1 MNLFQEYFS
10 DYVEPFQCSS
20 LGNGRIER
28 FVIKR
33 DARELVMCLS
43 LDELVDY
50 SVFKS
55 AEESIKSKMGLN
67 KVTIKPRYLSDLF
80 EPAYFQS
87 IIGFVKKNNPAA
99 NGFFEGSEVSF
110 AGDKLSVSLKKGGAE
125 ILLAQK
131 VNADIENVISE
142 LFGISA
148 KVEFAETENYDI
160 EKEVKKA
167 YAESNA
173 KRAEQKAEQQK
184 NVEHTLLDGFPIY
197 IDTKKVI
204 YGKNIK
210 ETPKNIADVKTDDG
224 IITVWGDVLKHE
236 ERETKRGGNKIF
248 SFDITDY
255 TSSVTV
261 KMFDANDVIDPIV
274 AKISS
279 GGTVIINGAYQ
290 FDQYSNGYVLR
301 PHSIATVLK
310 QEKEDNEPEKRIE
323 LHMHTALSEMDAIS
337 TPKSLVK
344 QAIKWGHSA
353 VAITDHG
360 VVQALPEAF
369 NTAYDKKYCEDGNFK
384 DQNGTFKYVPKI
396 KLILGMEGYLVDDEK
411 YPDFMNMKLSQF
423 PRYHIILLVKEDTSM
438 DESIPKEQR
447 KYGRKNLYEL
457 ISASNVKYFKSRPLI
472 PKSLLAKKRE
482 GIIIGSA
489 CERGELYQSILEGI
503 EGEELEKI
511 ASFYDYLEIQPN
523 GNNAFM
529 LRTSDKEYV
538 VNKRGEEK
546 KNVYWRVNS
555 EEDLININKK
565 IIALADKLGK
575 LTVAT
580 GDVHFLSEHDAKFRA
595 VIMASKGFDD
605 ADLQPPL
612 YFKTTREMLD
622 DFAWAGDRAKEFV
635 IYNPKKIADS
645 IMDVIPPIPPG
656 TFQPHI
662 DGANEELTE
671 KCWSR
676 AKELYGDPVP
686 EYVAS
691 RLQRELDSIIGHGFG
706 VLYVIAKRL
715 VEESE
720 RNGYLVGSRGSVGS
734 SFAAHMGGIS
744 EVNPLA
750 PHYYCTKCKHSEF
763 ILDGSVGSGFD
774 LPAKDCP
781 NCHIPMKRDG
791 HEIPFETFLGFDGD
805 KEPDIDLNFSG
816 EYQSRSHR
824 YTEELFGKEYVFK
837 AGTMATVADKTAYG
851 YVMKYLDERGLQN
864 STPRAEI
871 DRLTVGC
878 TGIKRTTGQH
888 PGGMVVVPDKYTV
901 EDFTPIQYPS
911 NDEKKGTYTTH
922 FDFKNSLHD
931 TLLKLDELGHDNP
944 TLYKYLEDSTGIPV
958 MNVDLSDPLLYQLI
972 TSTEPIGVSPDDIDC
987 PTGTLAIPEM
997 GTPFVIGMLTEA
1009 KPKTFAD
1016 LLQISGLSHGTDV
1029 WLGNAQELIQNG
1041 TCTISQVIGC
1051 RDDIMTYLLHKA
1063 ESYEKRTGN
1072 ESPLKK
1078 KDCFKIMEYT
1088 RKGKAP
1094 KELPPYEEAMKT
1106 VGVEQWYIDSCY
1118 KIKYMFPKAHAAAY
1132 VIAALRLAWYKIH
1145 KPIHF
1150 YSAYFTVRGG
1160 AIDAVA
1166 AVAGKNAVKARMK
1179 EIQSHKEQGTIT
1191 AKEGETYIV
1200 LQIVIEML
1208 CRGIEFLPV
1217 DLYKSDWRI
1226 YKIEDGKIRLP
1237 FSAVDGIGENAAK
1250 QIAAAV
1256 NDGNGDFI
1264 SCDDLMARA
1273 HIGQSI
1279 VDLLRECGAL
1289 GDLPASNQISLFGF

>member
-1 MNLFQEYFS
+1 
-10 DYVEPFQCSS
+10 
-20 LGNGRIER
+20 
-28 FVIKR
+28 
-33 DARELVMCLS
+33 
-43 LDELVDY
+43 
-50 SVFKS
+50 
-55 AEESIKSKMGLN
+55 
-67 KVTIKPRYLSDLF
+67 
-80 EPAYFQS
+80 
-87 IIGFVKKNNPAA
+87 
-99 NGFFEGSEVSF
+99 
-110 AGDKLSVSLKKGGAE
+110 
-125 ILLAQK
+125 
-131 VNADIENVISE
+131 
-142 LFGISA
+142 
-148 KVEFAETENYDI
+148 
-160 EKEVKKA
+160 
-167 YAESNA
+167 
-173 KRAEQKAEQQK
+173 
-184 NVEHTLLDGFPIY
+184 
-197 IDTKKVI
+197 
-204 YGKNIK
+204 
-210 ETPKNIADVKTDDG
+210 
-224 IITVWGDVLKHE
+224 
-236 ERETKRGGNKIF
+236 
-248 SFDITDY
+248 
-255 TSSVTV
+255 
-261 KMFDANDVIDPIV
+261 
-274 AKISS
+274 
-279 GGTVIINGAYQ
+279 
-290 FDQYSNGYVLR
+290 
-301 PHSIATVLK
+301 
-310 QEKEDNEPEKRIE
+310 
-323 LHMHTALSEMDAIS
+323 MHTSLSEMDAIS
-337 TPKSLVK
+337 SPTALVK
-344 QAIKWGHSA
+344 QAIKWGHEA

-360 VVQALPEAF
+360 VVQALPEAY
-369 NTAYDKKYCEDGNFK
+369 AASGKGS
-384 DQNGTFKYVPKI
+384 KI

-411 YPDFMNMKLSQF
+411 YPDFLNMKTNQYE
-423 PRYHIILLVKEDTSM
+423 RYHIIFLVKEDTSM
-438 DESIPKEQR
+438 DESIPKEER
-447 KYGRKNLYEL
+447 KYGRKNLYEM
-457 ISASNVKYFKSRPLI
+457 ISASNVKYFKKRPLI
-472 PKSLLAKKRE
+472 PKSLLRKKRDC
-482 GIIIGSA
+482 IIVGSA
-489 CERGELYQSILEGI
+489 CEQGEVYQAILDDVDEDKL
-503 EGEELEKI
+503 EEI

-529 LRTSDKEYV
+529 LRTSDQEYV
-538 VNKRGEEK
+538 TNKRGEEK
-546 KNVYWRVNS
+546 KNRYWKVNS

-565 IIALADKLGK
+565 IIALGDKLGK
-575 LTVAT
+575 LVVAT

-595 VIMASKGFDD
+595 IIMASKGFDD
-605 ADLQPPL
+605 ADNQPPL

-622 DFAWAGDRAKEFV
+622 DFAWAGDRAREFV
-635 IYNPKKIADS
+635 IDNPKKIADS
-645 IMDVIPPIPPG
+645 IMDNIPPIPPG

-671 KCWSR
+671 KCWNM
-676 AKELYGDPVP
+676 AKDLYGDPVP
-686 EYVAS
+686 EYVAN

-734 SFAAHMGGIS
+734 SLAAHFGGIS

-750 PHYYCTKCKHSEF
+750 PHYYCKKCKHSEF
-763 ILDGSVGSGFD
+763 FLNGEYGSGFD
-774 LPAKDCP
+774 LPSKNCP
-781 NCHIPMKRDG
+781 NCGTPMKRDG

-824 YTEELFGKEYVFK
+824 FTEELFGKEYVFK

-851 YVMKYLDERGLQN
+851 YVMKYLDERGIQN
-864 STPRAEI
+864 VTPRAEI

-911 NDEKKGTYTTH
+911 NDESKGTYTTH

-958 MNVDLSDPLLYQLI
+958 MDVDLSDPLLYQLI
-972 TSTEPIGVSPDDIDC
+972 TSTEPIGVSPEDIDC
-987 PTGTLAIPEM
+987 QTGTLAIPEM
-997 GTPFVIGMLTEA
+997 GTPFVIGMLLEA
-1009 KPKTFAD
+1009 QPKTFAD

-1041 TCTISQVIGC
+1041 TCTISEVIGC

-1063 ESYEKRTGN
+1063 EKYERETGK

-1094 KELPPYEEAMKT
+1094 KELPPYEEAMKA

-1166 AVAGKNAVKARMK
+1166 AVQGKAAVKKKME
-1179 EIQSHKEQGTIT
+1179 EIKLKGNDKT
-1191 AKEGETYIV
+1191 AKDESTYIV

-1208 CRGIEFLPV
+1208 ARGIEFLPV
-1217 DLYKSDWRI
+1217 DIYKSDARI

-1237 FSAVDGIGENAAK
+1237 FGAVDGIGENAAISLAK
-1250 QIAAAV
+1250 ARE
-1256 NDGNGDFI
+1256 DGGGDFL
-1264 SCDDLMARA
+1264 SYDDLMARA
-1273 HIGQSI
+1273 GVGKS
-1279 VDLLRECGAL
+1279 VCEALKNAGAL
-1289 GDLPASNQISLFGF
+1289 GDMPESNQISLF

>member
-1 MNLFQEYFS
+1 MNRFADYFS
-10 DYVEPFQCSS
+10 NYVNDDTITYI
-20 LGNGRIER
+20 GNGDITSFTVSRQDRELAVGLNLESFIDYGIIENSQKQIARAMELKKVHINPRFPKSEFSLDNIER
-28 FVIKR
+28 ILEYVR
-33 DARELVMCLS
+33 H
-43 LDELVDY
+43 
-50 SVFKS
+50 
-55 AEESIKSKMGLN
+55 ES
-67 KVTIKPRYLSDLF
+67 
-80 EPAYFQS
+80 
-87 IIGFVKKNNPAA
+87 PAA
-99 NGFFEGSEVSF
+99 NGFFDGCEAELE
-110 AGDKLSVSLKKGGAE
+110 DRTLTLCLKKGGKDVLE
-125 ILLAQK
+125 SQK
-131 VNADIENVISE
+131 VDRAIANKIYE
-142 LFGISA
+142 LFDLDFVVIFLEVQA
-148 KVEFAETENYDI
+148 FDI
-160 EKEVKKA
+160 EKAVQKA
-167 YAESNA
+167 VEER
-173 KRAEQKAEQQK
+173 RAEEQHKKEEEEK
-184 NVEHTLLDGFPIY
+184 NVNHELWDELPVFKDTL
-197 IDTKKVI
+197 KKI
-204 YGKNIK
+204 YGKAIHEK
-210 ETPKNIADVKTDDG
+210 PKNIADVSTEDG
-224 IITVWGDVLKHE
+224 YITVWGDVLKTE
-236 ERETKRGGNKIF
+236 VRETKRGTSKIF
-248 SFDITDY
+248 DFDISDY
-255 TSSVTV
+255 TASITV
-261 KMFDANDVIDPIV
+261 KMFDDKRVIDPLV
-274 AKISS
+274 EKINEAGTLVIS
-279 GGTVIINGAYQ
+279 GGYQ
-290 FDQYSNGYVLR
+290 FDTFSNQYVLR
-301 PHSIATVLK
+301 PYAIASIKKA
-310 QEKEDNEPEKRIE
+310 EKTDDEPEKRIE
-323 LHMHTALSEMDAIS
+323 LHMHTSLSEMDAIS
-337 TPKSLVK
+337 SPTALVK
-344 QAIKWGHSA
+344 QAIKWGHEA

-360 VVQALPEAF
+360 VVQALPEAY
-369 NTAYDKKYCEDGNFK
+369 AASGKGS
-384 DQNGTFKYVPKI
+384 KI

-411 YPDFMNMKLSQF
+411 YPDFLNMKTNQYE
-423 PRYHIILLVKEDTSM
+423 RYHIIFLVKEDTSM
-438 DESIPKEQR
+438 DESIPKEER
-447 KYGRKNLYEL
+447 KYGRKNLYEM
-457 ISASNVKYFKSRPLI
+457 ISASNVKYFKKRPLI
-472 PKSLLAKKRE
+472 PKSLLRKKRDC
-482 GIIIGSA
+482 IIVGSA
-489 CERGELYQSILEGI
+489 CEQGEVYQAILDDVDEDKL
-503 EGEELEKI
+503 EEI

-529 LRTSDKEYV
+529 LRTSDQEYV
-538 VNKRGEEK
+538 TNKRGEEK
-546 KNVYWRVNS
+546 KNRYWKVNS

-565 IIALADKLGK
+565 IIALGDKLGK
-575 LTVAT
+575 LVVAT

-595 VIMASKGFDD
+595 IIMASKGFDD
-605 ADLQPPL
+605 ADNQPPL

-622 DFAWAGDRAKEFV
+622 DFAWAGDRAREFV
-635 IYNPKKIADS
+635 IDNPKKIADS
-645 IMDVIPPIPPG
+645 IMDNIPPIPPG

-671 KCWSR
+671 KCWNM
-676 AKELYGDPVP
+676 AKDLYGDPVP
-686 EYVAS
+686 EYVAN

-734 SFAAHMGGIS
+734 SLAAHFGGIS

-750 PHYYCTKCKHSEF
+750 PHYYCKKCKHSEF
-763 ILDGSVGSGFD
+763 FLNGEYGSGFD
-774 LPAKDCP
+774 LPVKNCP
-781 NCHIPMKRDG
+781 NCGTPMKRDG

-824 YTEELFGKEYVFK
+824 FTEELFGKEYVFK

-851 YVMKYLDERGLQN
+851 YVMKYLDERGIQN
-864 STPRAEI
+864 VTPRAEI

-911 NDEKKGTYTTH
+911 NDESKGTYTTH

-958 MNVDLSDPLLYQLI
+958 MDVDLSDPLLYQLI
-972 TSTEPIGVSPDDIDC
+972 TSTEPIGVSPEDIDC
-987 PTGTLAIPEM
+987 QTGTLAIPEM
-997 GTPFVIGMLTEA
+997 GTPFVIGMLLEA
-1009 KPKTFAD
+1009 QPKTFAD

-1041 TCTISQVIGC
+1041 TCTISEVIGC

-1063 ESYEKRTGN
+1063 EKYERETGK

-1166 AVAGKNAVKARMK
+1166 AVQGKAAVKKKME
-1179 EIQSHKEQGTIT
+1179 EIKLKGNDKT
-1191 AKEGETYIV
+1191 AKDESTYIV

-1208 CRGIEFLPV
+1208 ARGIEFLPV
-1217 DLYKSDWRI
+1217 DIYKSDARI

-1237 FSAVDGIGENAAK
+1237 FGAVDGIGENAAVSLAK
-1250 QIAAAV
+1250 ARE
-1256 NDGNGDFI
+1256 DGGGDFL
-1264 SCDDLMARA
+1264 SYDDLMARA
-1273 HIGQSI
+1273 GVGKS
-1279 VDLLRECGAL
+1279 VCEALKNAGAL
-1289 GDLPASNQISLFGF
+1289 GDMPESNQISLF

>member
-1 MNLFQEYFS
+1 MNRFADYFS
-10 DYVEPFQCSS
+10 NYVNDDTITYI
-20 LGNGRIER
+20 GNGDITSFTVSRQERELAVGLNLESFIDYSIIENSQNQIARAMELKKVHINPRFPKSEFSLDNIER
-28 FVIKR
+28 ILEYVR
-33 DARELVMCLS
+33 H
-43 LDELVDY
+43 
-50 SVFKS
+50 
-55 AEESIKSKMGLN
+55 ES
-67 KVTIKPRYLSDLF
+67 
-80 EPAYFQS
+80 
-87 IIGFVKKNNPAA
+87 PAA
-99 NGFFEGSEVSF
+99 NGFFDGCEAELE
-110 AGDKLSVSLKKGGAE
+110 DRTLTLCLKKGGKDVLE
-125 ILLAQK
+125 SQK
-131 VNADIENVISE
+131 VDRAIANKIYE
-142 LFGISA
+142 LFDLDFVVIFLEVQA
-148 KVEFAETENYDI
+148 FDI
-160 EKEVKKA
+160 EKAVQKA
-167 YAESNA
+167 VEER
-173 KRAEQKAEQQK
+173 RAEEQHKKEEEEK
-184 NVEHTLLDGFPIY
+184 NVNHELWDELPVFKDTL
-197 IDTKKVI
+197 KKI
-204 YGKNIK
+204 YGKAIHEK
-210 ETPKNIADVKTDDG
+210 PKNIADVSTEDG
-224 IITVWGDVLKHE
+224 YITVWGDVLKTE
-236 ERETKRGGNKIF
+236 VRETKRGTSKIF
-248 SFDITDY
+248 DFDISDY
-255 TSSVTV
+255 TSSITV
-261 KMFDANDVIDPIV
+261 KMFDDKRVIDPLV
-274 AKISS
+274 EKINEAGTLVIS
-279 GGTVIINGAYQ
+279 GGYQ
-290 FDQYSNGYVLR
+290 FDTFSNQYVLR
-301 PHSIATVLK
+301 PYAIASIKKA
-310 QEKEDNEPEKRIE
+310 EKTDDEPEKRIE
-323 LHMHTALSEMDAIS
+323 LHMHTSLSEMDAIS
-337 TPKSLVK
+337 SPTALVK
-344 QAIKWGHSA
+344 QAIKWGHEA

-360 VVQALPEAF
+360 VVQALPEAY
-369 NTAYDKKYCEDGNFK
+369 AASGKGS
-384 DQNGTFKYVPKI
+384 KI

-411 YPDFMNMKLSQF
+411 YPDFLNMKTNQYE
-423 PRYHIILLVKEDTSM
+423 RYHIIFLVKEDTSM
-438 DESIPKEQR
+438 DESIPKEER
-447 KYGRKNLYEL
+447 KYGRKNLYEM
-457 ISASNVKYFKSRPLI
+457 ISASNVKYFKKRPLI
-472 PKSLLAKKRE
+472 PKSLLRKKRDC
-482 GIIIGSA
+482 IIVGSA
-489 CERGELYQSILEGI
+489 CEQGEVYQAILDDVDEDKL
-503 EGEELEKI
+503 EEI

-529 LRTSDKEYV
+529 LRTSDQEYV
-538 VNKRGEEK
+538 TNKRGEEK
-546 KNVYWRVNS
+546 KNRYWKVNS

-565 IIALADKLGK
+565 IIALGDKLGK
-575 LTVAT
+575 LVVAT

-595 VIMASKGFDD
+595 IIMASKGFDD
-605 ADLQPPL
+605 ADNQPPL

-622 DFAWAGDRAKEFV
+622 DFAWAGDRAREFV
-635 IYNPKKIADS
+635 IDNPKKIADS
-645 IMDVIPPIPPG
+645 IMDNIPPIPPG

-671 KCWSR
+671 KCWNM
-676 AKELYGDPVP
+676 AKDLYGDPVP
-686 EYVAS
+686 EYVAN

-734 SFAAHMGGIS
+734 SLAAHFGGIS

-750 PHYYCTKCKHSEF
+750 PHYYCKKCKHSEF
-763 ILDGSVGSGFD
+763 FLNGEYGSGFD
-774 LPAKDCP
+774 LPVKNCP
-781 NCHIPMKRDG
+781 NCGTPMKRDG

-824 YTEELFGKEYVFK
+824 FTEELFGKEYVFK

-851 YVMKYLDERGLQN
+851 YVMKYLDERGIQN
-864 STPRAEI
+864 VTPRAEI

-911 NDEKKGTYTTH
+911 NDESKGTYTTH

-958 MNVDLSDPLLYQLI
+958 MDVDLSDPLLYQLI
-972 TSTEPIGVSPDDIDC
+972 TSTEPIGVSPEDIDC
-987 PTGTLAIPEM
+987 QTGTLAIPEM
-997 GTPFVIGMLTEA
+997 GTPFVIGMLLEA
-1009 KPKTFAD
+1009 QPKTFAD

-1041 TCTISQVIGC
+1041 TCTISEVIGC

-1063 ESYEKRTGN
+1063 EKYERETGK

-1094 KELPPYEEAMKT
+1094 KELPPYEEAMKA

-1166 AVAGKNAVKARMK
+1166 AVQGKAAVKKKME
-1179 EIQSHKEQGTIT
+1179 EIKLKGNDKT
-1191 AKEGETYIV
+1191 AKDESTYIV

-1208 CRGIEFLPV
+1208 ARGIEFLPV
-1217 DLYKSDWRI
+1217 DIYKSDARI

-1237 FSAVDGIGENAAK
+1237 FGAVDGIGENAAVALAK
-1250 QIAAAV
+1250 ARE
-1256 NDGNGDFI
+1256 DGGGDFL
-1264 SCDDLMARA
+1264 SYDDLMARA
-1273 HIGQSI
+1273 GVGKS
-1279 VDLLRECGAL
+1279 VCEALKNAGAL
-1289 GDLPASNQISLFGF
+1289 GDMPESNQISLF

>member
-1 MNLFQEYFS
+1 
-10 DYVEPFQCSS
+10 
-20 LGNGRIER
+20 
-28 FVIKR
+28 
-33 DARELVMCLS
+33 
-43 LDELVDY
+43 
-50 SVFKS
+50 
-55 AEESIKSKMGLN
+55 
-67 KVTIKPRYLSDLF
+67 
-80 EPAYFQS
+80 
-87 IIGFVKKNNPAA
+87 
-99 NGFFEGSEVSF
+99 
-110 AGDKLSVSLKKGGAE
+110 
-125 ILLAQK
+125 
-131 VNADIENVISE
+131 
-142 LFGISA
+142 
-148 KVEFAETENYDI
+148 
-160 EKEVKKA
+160 
-167 YAESNA
+167 
-173 KRAEQKAEQQK
+173 
-184 NVEHTLLDGFPIY
+184 
-197 IDTKKVI
+197 
-204 YGKNIK
+204 
-210 ETPKNIADVKTDDG
+210 
-224 IITVWGDVLKHE
+224 
-236 ERETKRGGNKIF
+236 
-248 SFDITDY
+248 
-255 TSSVTV
+255 
-261 KMFDANDVIDPIV
+261 
-274 AKISS
+274 
-279 GGTVIINGAYQ
+279 
-290 FDQYSNGYVLR
+290 
-301 PHSIATVLK
+301 
-310 QEKEDNEPEKRIE
+310 
-323 LHMHTALSEMDAIS
+323 MDAIS
-337 TPKSLVK
+337 SPTALVK
-344 QAIKWGHSA
+344 QAIKWGHEA

-360 VVQALPEAF
+360 VVQALPEAY
-369 NTAYDKKYCEDGNFK
+369 AASGKGS
-384 DQNGTFKYVPKI
+384 KI

-411 YPDFMNMKLSQF
+411 YPDFLNMKTNQYE
-423 PRYHIILLVKEDTSM
+423 RYHIIFLVKEDTSM
-438 DESIPKEQR
+438 DESIPKEER
-447 KYGRKNLYEL
+447 KYGRKNLYEM
-457 ISASNVKYFKSRPLI
+457 ISASNVKYFKKRPLI
-472 PKSLLAKKRE
+472 PKSLLRKKRDC
-482 GIIIGSA
+482 IIVGSA
-489 CERGELYQSILEGI
+489 CEQGEVYQAILDDVDEDKL
-503 EGEELEKI
+503 EEI

-529 LRTSDKEYV
+529 LRTSDQEYV
-538 VNKRGEEK
+538 TNKRGEEK
-546 KNVYWRVNS
+546 KNRYWKVNS

-565 IIALADKLGK
+565 IIALGDKLGK
-575 LTVAT
+575 LVVAT

-595 VIMASKGFDD
+595 IIMASKGFDD
-605 ADLQPPL
+605 ADNQPPL

-622 DFAWAGDRAKEFV
+622 DFAWAGDRAREFV
-635 IYNPKKIADS
+635 IDNPKKIADS
-645 IMDVIPPIPPG
+645 IMDNIPPIPPG

-671 KCWSR
+671 KCWNM
-676 AKELYGDPVP
+676 AKDLYGDPVP
-686 EYVAS
+686 EYVAN

-734 SFAAHMGGIS
+734 SLAAHFGGIS

-750 PHYYCTKCKHSEF
+750 PHYYCKKCKHSEF
-763 ILDGSVGSGFD
+763 FLNGEYGSGFD
-774 LPAKDCP
+774 LPVKNCP
-781 NCHIPMKRDG
+781 NCGTPMKRDG

-824 YTEELFGKEYVFK
+824 FTEELFGKEYVFK

-851 YVMKYLDERGLQN
+851 YVMKYLDERGIQN
-864 STPRAEI
+864 VTPRAEI

-911 NDEKKGTYTTH
+911 NDESKGTYTTH

-958 MNVDLSDPLLYQLI
+958 MDVDLSDPLLYQLI
-972 TSTEPIGVSPDDIDC
+972 TSTEPIGVSPEDIDC
-987 PTGTLAIPEM
+987 QTGTLAIPEM
-997 GTPFVIGMLTEA
+997 GTPFVIGMLLEA
-1009 KPKTFAD
+1009 QPKTFAD

-1041 TCTISQVIGC
+1041 TCTISEVIGC

-1063 ESYEKRTGN
+1063 EKYERETGK

-1094 KELPPYEEAMKT
+1094 KELPPYEEAMKA

-1166 AVAGKNAVKARMK
+1166 AVQGKAAVKKKME
-1179 EIQSHKEQGTIT
+1179 EIKLKGNDKT
-1191 AKEGETYIV
+1191 AKDESTYIV

-1208 CRGIEFLPV
+1208 ARGIEFLPV
-1217 DLYKSDWRI
+1217 DIYKSDARI

-1237 FSAVDGIGENAAK
+1237 FGAVDGIGENAAISLAK
-1250 QIAAAV
+1250 ARE
-1256 NDGNGDFI
+1256 DGGGDFL
-1264 SCDDLMARA
+1264 SYDDLMARA
-1273 HIGQSI
+1273 GVGKS
-1279 VDLLRECGAL
+1279 VCEALKNAGAL
-1289 GDLPASNQISLFGF
+1289 GDMPESNQISLF

>member
-1 MNLFQEYFS
+1 MNRFADYFS
-10 DYVEPFQCSS
+10 NYVNDDTITYI
-20 LGNGRIER
+20 GNGDITSFTVSRQDRELAVGLNLESFIDYGIIENSQNQIARAMELKKVHINPRFPKSEFSLDNIER
-28 FVIKR
+28 ILEYVR
-33 DARELVMCLS
+33 H
-43 LDELVDY
+43 
-50 SVFKS
+50 
-55 AEESIKSKMGLN
+55 ES
-67 KVTIKPRYLSDLF
+67 
-80 EPAYFQS
+80 
-87 IIGFVKKNNPAA
+87 PAA
-99 NGFFEGSEVSF
+99 NGFFDGCEAELE
-110 AGDKLSVSLKKGGAE
+110 DRTLTLCLKKGGKDVLE
-125 ILLAQK
+125 SQK
-131 VNADIENVISE
+131 VDRAIANKIYE
-142 LFGISA
+142 LFDLDFVVIFLEVQA
-148 KVEFAETENYDI
+148 FDI
-160 EKEVKKA
+160 EKAVQKA
-167 YAESNA
+167 VEER
-173 KRAEQKAEQQK
+173 RAEEQHKKEEEEK
-184 NVEHTLLDGFPIY
+184 NVNHELWDELPVFKDTL
-197 IDTKKVI
+197 KKI
-204 YGKNIK
+204 YGKAIHEK
-210 ETPKNIADVKTDDG
+210 PKNIADVSTEDG
-224 IITVWGDVLKHE
+224 YITVWGDVLKTE
-236 ERETKRGGNKIF
+236 VRETKRGTSKIF
-248 SFDITDY
+248 DFDISDY
-255 TSSVTV
+255 TSSITV
-261 KMFDANDVIDPIV
+261 KMFDDKRVIDPLV
-274 AKISS
+274 DKINEAGTLVIS
-279 GGTVIINGAYQ
+279 GGYQ
-290 FDQYSNGYVLR
+290 FDTFSNQYVLR
-301 PHSIATVLK
+301 PYAIASIKKA
-310 QEKEDNEPEKRIE
+310 EKTDDEPEKRIE
-323 LHMHTALSEMDAIS
+323 LHMHTSLSEMDAIS
-337 TPKSLVK
+337 SPTALVK
-344 QAIKWGHSA
+344 QAIKWGHEA

-360 VVQALPEAF
+360 VVQALPEAY
-369 NTAYDKKYCEDGNFK
+369 AASGKGS
-384 DQNGTFKYVPKI
+384 KI

-411 YPDFMNMKLSQF
+411 YPDFLNMKTNQYE
-423 PRYHIILLVKEDTSM
+423 RYHIIFLVKEDTSM
-438 DESIPKEQR
+438 DESIPKEER
-447 KYGRKNLYEL
+447 KYGRKNLYEM
-457 ISASNVKYFKSRPLI
+457 ISASNVKYFKKRPLI
-472 PKSLLAKKRE
+472 PKSLLRKKRDC
-482 GIIIGSA
+482 IIVGSA
-489 CERGELYQSILEGI
+489 CEQGEVYQAILDDVDEDKL
-503 EGEELEKI
+503 EEI

-529 LRTSDKEYV
+529 LRTSDQEYV
-538 VNKRGEEK
+538 TNKRGEEK
-546 KNVYWRVNS
+546 KNRYWKVNS

-565 IIALADKLGK
+565 IIALGDKLGK
-575 LTVAT
+575 LVVAT

-595 VIMASKGFDD
+595 IIMASKGFDD
-605 ADLQPPL
+605 ADNQPPL

-622 DFAWAGDRAKEFV
+622 DFAWAGDRAREFV
-635 IYNPKKIADS
+635 IDNPKKIADS
-645 IMDVIPPIPPG
+645 IMDNIPPIPPG

-671 KCWSR
+671 KCWNM
-676 AKELYGDPVP
+676 AKDLYGDPVP
-686 EYVAS
+686 EYVAN

-734 SFAAHMGGIS
+734 SLAAHFGGIS

-750 PHYYCTKCKHSEF
+750 PHYYCKKCKHSEF
-763 ILDGSVGSGFD
+763 FLNGEYGSGFD
-774 LPAKDCP
+774 LPSKNCP
-781 NCHIPMKRDG
+781 NCGTPMKRDG

-824 YTEELFGKEYVFK
+824 FTEELFGKEYVFK

-851 YVMKYLDERGLQN
+851 YVMKYLDERGIQN
-864 STPRAEI
+864 VTPRAEI

-911 NDEKKGTYTTH
+911 NDESKGTYTTH

-958 MNVDLSDPLLYQLI
+958 MDVDLSDPLLYQLI
-972 TSTEPIGVSPDDIDC
+972 TSTEPIGVSPEDIDC
-987 PTGTLAIPEM
+987 QTGTLAIPEM
-997 GTPFVIGMLTEA
+997 GTPFVIGMLLEA
-1009 KPKTFAD
+1009 QPKTFAD

-1041 TCTISQVIGC
+1041 TCTISEVIGC

-1063 ESYEKRTGN
+1063 EKYERETGK

-1094 KELPPYEEAMKT
+1094 KELPPYEEAMKA

-1166 AVAGKNAVKARMK
+1166 AVQGKAAVKKKME
-1179 EIQSHKEQGTIT
+1179 EIKLKGNDKT
-1191 AKEGETYIV
+1191 AKDESTYIV

-1208 CRGIEFLPV
+1208 ARGIEFLPV
-1217 DLYKSDWRI
+1217 DIYKSDARI

-1237 FSAVDGIGENAAK
+1237 FGAVDGIGENAAVALAK
-1250 QIAAAV
+1250 SRE
-1256 NDGNGDFI
+1256 DGGGDFL
-1264 SCDDLMARA
+1264 SYDDLMARA
-1273 HIGQSI
+1273 GVGKS
-1279 VDLLRECGAL
+1279 VCEALKNAGAL
-1289 GDLPASNQISLFGF
+1289 GDMPESNQISLF

>member
-1 MNLFQEYFS
+1 MNRFADYFS
-10 DYVEPFQCSS
+10 NYVNDDTITYI
-20 LGNGRIER
+20 GNGDITSFTVSRQDRELAVGLNLESFIDYGIIENSQNQIARAMELKKVHINPRFPKSEFSLDNIER
-28 FVIKR
+28 ILEYVR
-33 DARELVMCLS
+33 H
-43 LDELVDY
+43 
-50 SVFKS
+50 
-55 AEESIKSKMGLN
+55 ES
-67 KVTIKPRYLSDLF
+67 
-80 EPAYFQS
+80 
-87 IIGFVKKNNPAA
+87 PAA
-99 NGFFEGSEVSF
+99 NGFFDGCEAELE
-110 AGDKLSVSLKKGGAE
+110 DRTLTLCLKKGGKDVLE
-125 ILLAQK
+125 SQK
-131 VNADIENVISE
+131 VDRAIANKIYE
-142 LFGISA
+142 LFDLDFVVIFLEVQA
-148 KVEFAETENYDI
+148 FDI
-160 EKEVKKA
+160 EKAVQKA
-167 YAESNA
+167 VEER
-173 KRAEQKAEQQK
+173 RAEEQHKKEEEEK
-184 NVEHTLLDGFPIY
+184 NVNHELWDELPVFKDTL
-197 IDTKKVI
+197 KKI
-204 YGKNIK
+204 YGKAIHEK
-210 ETPKNIADVKTDDG
+210 PKNIADVSTEDG
-224 IITVWGDVLKHE
+224 YITVWGDVLKTE
-236 ERETKRGGNKIF
+236 VRETKRGTSKIF
-248 SFDITDY
+248 DFDISDY
-255 TSSVTV
+255 TSSITV
-261 KMFDANDVIDPIV
+261 KMFDDKRVIDPLV
-274 AKISS
+274 EKINEAGTLVIS
-279 GGTVIINGAYQ
+279 GGYQ
-290 FDQYSNGYVLR
+290 FDTFSNQYVLR
-301 PHSIATVLK
+301 PYAIASIKKA
-310 QEKEDNEPEKRIE
+310 EKTDDEPEKRIE
-323 LHMHTALSEMDAIS
+323 LHMHTSLSEMDAIS
-337 TPKSLVK
+337 SPTALVK
-344 QAIKWGHSA
+344 QAIKWGHEA

-360 VVQALPEAF
+360 VVQALPEAY
-369 NTAYDKKYCEDGNFK
+369 AASGKGS
-384 DQNGTFKYVPKI
+384 KI

-411 YPDFMNMKLSQF
+411 YPDFLNMKTNQYE
-423 PRYHIILLVKEDTSM
+423 RYHIIFLVKEDTSM
-438 DESIPKEQR
+438 DESIPKEER
-447 KYGRKNLYEL
+447 KYGRKNLYEM
-457 ISASNVKYFKSRPLI
+457 ISASNVKYFKKRPLI
-472 PKSLLAKKRE
+472 PKSLLRKKRDC
-482 GIIIGSA
+482 IIVGSA
-489 CERGELYQSILEGI
+489 CEQGEVYQAILDDVDEDKL
-503 EGEELEKI
+503 EEI

-529 LRTSDKEYV
+529 LRTSDQEYV
-538 VNKRGEEK
+538 TNKRGEEK
-546 KNVYWRVNS
+546 KNRYWKVNS

-565 IIALADKLGK
+565 IIALGDKLGK
-575 LTVAT
+575 LVVAT

-595 VIMASKGFDD
+595 IIMASKGFDD
-605 ADLQPPL
+605 ADNQPPL

-622 DFAWAGDRAKEFV
+622 DFAWAGDRAREFV
-635 IYNPKKIADS
+635 IDNPKKIADS
-645 IMDVIPPIPPG
+645 IMDNIPPIPPG

-671 KCWSR
+671 KCWNM
-676 AKELYGDPVP
+676 AKDLYGDPVP
-686 EYVAS
+686 EYVAN

-734 SFAAHMGGIS
+734 SLAAHFGGIS

-750 PHYYCTKCKHSEF
+750 PHYYCKKCKHSEF
-763 ILDGSVGSGFD
+763 FLNGEYGSGFD
-774 LPAKDCP
+774 LPVKNCP
-781 NCHIPMKRDG
+781 NCGTPMKRDG

-824 YTEELFGKEYVFK
+824 FTEELFGKEYVFK

-851 YVMKYLDERGLQN
+851 YVMKYLDERGIQN
-864 STPRAEI
+864 VTPRAEI

-911 NDEKKGTYTTH
+911 NDESKGTYTTH

-958 MNVDLSDPLLYQLI
+958 MDVDLSDPLLYQLI
-972 TSTEPIGVSPDDIDC
+972 TSTEPIGVSPEDIDC
-987 PTGTLAIPEM
+987 QTGTLAIPEM
-997 GTPFVIGMLTEA
+997 GTPFVIGMLLEA
-1009 KPKTFAD
+1009 QPKTFAD

-1041 TCTISQVIGC
+1041 TCTISEVIGC

-1063 ESYEKRTGN
+1063 EKYERETGK

-1094 KELPPYEEAMKT
+1094 KELPPYEEAMKA

-1166 AVAGKNAVKARMK
+1166 AVQGKAAVKKKME
-1179 EIQSHKEQGTIT
+1179 EIKLKGNDKT
-1191 AKEGETYIV
+1191 AKDESTYIV

-1208 CRGIEFLPV
+1208 ARGIEFLPV
-1217 DLYKSDWRI
+1217 DIYKSDARI

-1237 FSAVDGIGENAAK
+1237 FGAVDGIGENAAISLAK
-1250 QIAAAV
+1250 ARE
-1256 NDGNGDFI
+1256 DGGGDFL
-1264 SCDDLMARA
+1264 SYDDLVARA
-1273 HIGQSI
+1273 GVGKS
-1279 VDLLRECGAL
+1279 VCEALKNAGAL
-1289 GDLPASNQISLFGF
+1289 GDMPESNQISLF

>member
-1 MNLFQEYFS
+1 MNRFADYFS
-10 DYVEPFQCSS
+10 NYVNDDTITYI
-20 LGNGRIER
+20 GNGDITSFTVSRQDRELTVGLNLESFIDYGIIENSQKQIARAMELKKVHINPRFPKSEFSLDNIER
-28 FVIKR
+28 ILEYVR
-33 DARELVMCLS
+33 H
-43 LDELVDY
+43 
-50 SVFKS
+50 
-55 AEESIKSKMGLN
+55 ES
-67 KVTIKPRYLSDLF
+67 
-80 EPAYFQS
+80 
-87 IIGFVKKNNPAA
+87 PAA
-99 NGFFEGSEVSF
+99 NGFFDGCEAELE
-110 AGDKLSVSLKKGGAE
+110 DRTLTLCLKKGGKDVLE
-125 ILLAQK
+125 SQK
-131 VNADIENVISE
+131 VDRAIANKIYE
-142 LFGISA
+142 LFDLDFVVIFLEVQA
-148 KVEFAETENYDI
+148 FDI
-160 EKEVKKA
+160 EKAVQKA
-167 YAESNA
+167 VEER
-173 KRAEQKAEQQK
+173 RAEEQHKKEEEEK
-184 NVEHTLLDGFPIY
+184 NVNHELWDELPVFKDTL
-197 IDTKKVI
+197 KKI
-204 YGKNIK
+204 YGKAIHEK
-210 ETPKNIADVKTDDG
+210 PKNIADVSTEDG
-224 IITVWGDVLKHE
+224 YITVWGDVLKTE
-236 ERETKRGGNKIF
+236 VRETKRGTSKIF
-248 SFDITDY
+248 DFDISDY
-255 TSSVTV
+255 TSSITV
-261 KMFDANDVIDPIV
+261 KMFDDKRVIDPLV
-274 AKISS
+274 EKINEAGTLVIS
-279 GGTVIINGAYQ
+279 GGYQ
-290 FDQYSNGYVLR
+290 FDTFSNQYVLR
-301 PHSIATVLK
+301 PYAIASIKKA
-310 QEKEDNEPEKRIE
+310 EKTDDEPEKRIE
-323 LHMHTALSEMDAIS
+323 LHMHTSLSEMDAIS
-337 TPKSLVK
+337 SPTALVK
-344 QAIKWGHSA
+344 QAIKWGHEA

-360 VVQALPEAF
+360 VVQALPEAY
-369 NTAYDKKYCEDGNFK
+369 AASGKGS
-384 DQNGTFKYVPKI
+384 KI

-411 YPDFMNMKLSQF
+411 YPDFLNMKTNQYE
-423 PRYHIILLVKEDTSM
+423 RYHIIFLVKEDTSM
-438 DESIPKEQR
+438 DESIPKEER
-447 KYGRKNLYEL
+447 KYGRKNLYEM
-457 ISASNVKYFKSRPLI
+457 ISASNVKYFKKRPLI
-472 PKSLLAKKRE
+472 PKSLLRKKRDC
-482 GIIIGSA
+482 IIVGSA
-489 CERGELYQSILEGI
+489 CEQGEVYQAILDDVDEDKL
-503 EGEELEKI
+503 EEI

-529 LRTSDKEYV
+529 LRTSDQEYV
-538 VNKRGEEK
+538 TNKRGEEK
-546 KNVYWRVNS
+546 KNRYWKVNS

-565 IIALADKLGK
+565 IIALGDKLGK
-575 LTVAT
+575 LVVAT

-595 VIMASKGFDD
+595 IIMASKGFDD
-605 ADLQPPL
+605 ADNQPPL

-622 DFAWAGDRAKEFV
+622 DFAWAGDRAREFV
-635 IYNPKKIADS
+635 IDNPKKIADS
-645 IMDVIPPIPPG
+645 IMDNIPPIPPG

-671 KCWSR
+671 KCWNM
-676 AKELYGDPVP
+676 AKDLYGDPVP
-686 EYVAS
+686 EYVAN

-734 SFAAHMGGIS
+734 SLAAHFGGIS

-750 PHYYCTKCKHSEF
+750 PHYYCKKCKHSEF
-763 ILDGSVGSGFD
+763 FLNGEYGSGFD
-774 LPAKDCP
+774 LPVKNCP
-781 NCHIPMKRDG
+781 NCGTPMKRDG

-824 YTEELFGKEYVFK
+824 FTEELFGKEYVFK

-851 YVMKYLDERGLQN
+851 YVMKYLDERGIQN
-864 STPRAEI
+864 VTPRAEI

-911 NDEKKGTYTTH
+911 NDESKGTYTTH

-958 MNVDLSDPLLYQLI
+958 MDVDLSDPLLYQLI
-972 TSTEPIGVSPDDIDC
+972 TSTEPIGVSPEDIDC
-987 PTGTLAIPEM
+987 QTGTLAIPEM
-997 GTPFVIGMLTEA
+997 GTPFVIGMLLEA
-1009 KPKTFAD
+1009 QPKTFAD

-1041 TCTISQVIGC
+1041 TCTISEVIGC

-1063 ESYEKRTGN
+1063 EKYERETGK

-1166 AVAGKNAVKARMK
+1166 AVQGKAAVKKKME
-1179 EIQSHKEQGTIT
+1179 EIKLKGNDKT
-1191 AKEGETYIV
+1191 AKDESTYIV

-1208 CRGIEFLPV
+1208 ARGIEFLPV
-1217 DLYKSDWRI
+1217 DIYKSDARI

-1237 FSAVDGIGENAAK
+1237 FGAVDGIGENAAVSLAK
-1250 QIAAAV
+1250 ARE
-1256 NDGNGDFI
+1256 DGGGDFL
-1264 SCDDLMARA
+1264 SYDDLMARA
-1273 HIGQSI
+1273 GVGKS
-1279 VDLLRECGAL
+1279 VCEALKNAGAL
-1289 GDLPASNQISLFGF
+1289 GDMPESNQISLF

>member
-1 MNLFQEYFS
+1 MNRFADYFS
-10 DYVEPFQCSS
+10 NYVNDDTITYI
-20 LGNGRIER
+20 GNGDITSFTVSRQDRELAVGLNLESFIDYSIIENSQNQIARAMELKKVHINPRFPKSEFSLDNIER
-28 FVIKR
+28 ILEYVR
-33 DARELVMCLS
+33 H
-43 LDELVDY
+43 
-50 SVFKS
+50 
-55 AEESIKSKMGLN
+55 ES
-67 KVTIKPRYLSDLF
+67 
-80 EPAYFQS
+80 
-87 IIGFVKKNNPAA
+87 PAA
-99 NGFFEGSEVSF
+99 NGFFDGCEAELE
-110 AGDKLSVSLKKGGAE
+110 DRTLTLCLKKGGKNVLE
-125 ILLAQK
+125 SQK
-131 VNADIENVISE
+131 VDRAIANKIYE
-142 LFGISA
+142 LFDLDFVVIFLEVQA
-148 KVEFAETENYDI
+148 FDI
-160 EKEVKKA
+160 EKAVQKA
-167 YAESNA
+167 VEER
-173 KRAEQKAEQQK
+173 RAEEQHKKEEEEK
-184 NVEHTLLDGFPIY
+184 NVNHELWDELPVFKDTL
-197 IDTKKVI
+197 KKI
-204 YGKNIK
+204 YGKAIHEK
-210 ETPKNIADVKTDDG
+210 PKNIADVSTEDG
-224 IITVWGDVLKHE
+224 YITVWGDVLKTE
-236 ERETKRGGNKIF
+236 VRETKRGTSKIF
-248 SFDITDY
+248 DFDISDY
-255 TSSVTV
+255 TSSITV
-261 KMFDANDVIDPIV
+261 KMFDDKRVIDPLV
-274 AKISS
+274 EKINEAGTLVIS
-279 GGTVIINGAYQ
+279 GGYQ
-290 FDQYSNGYVLR
+290 FDTFSNQYVLR
-301 PHSIATVLK
+301 PYAIASIKKA
-310 QEKEDNEPEKRIE
+310 EKTDDEPEKRIE
-323 LHMHTALSEMDAIS
+323 LHMHTSLSEMDAIS
-337 TPKSLVK
+337 SPTALVK
-344 QAIKWGHSA
+344 QAIKWGHEA

-360 VVQALPEAF
+360 VVQALPEAY
-369 NTAYDKKYCEDGNFK
+369 AASGKGS
-384 DQNGTFKYVPKI
+384 KI

-411 YPDFMNMKLSQF
+411 YPDFLNMKTNQYE
-423 PRYHIILLVKEDTSM
+423 RYHIIFLVKEDTSM
-438 DESIPKEQR
+438 DESIPKEER
-447 KYGRKNLYEL
+447 KYGRKNLYEM
-457 ISASNVKYFKSRPLI
+457 ISASNVKYFKKRPLI
-472 PKSLLAKKRE
+472 PKSLLRKKRD
-482 GIIIGSA
+482 GIIVGSA
-489 CERGELYQSILEGI
+489 CEQGEVYQAILEDVD
-503 EGEELEKI
+503 EDKLEEI

-529 LRTSDKEYV
+529 LRTSDQEYV
-538 VNKRGEEK
+538 TNKRGEEK
-546 KNVYWRVNS
+546 KNRYWKVNS

-565 IIALADKLGK
+565 IIALGDKLGK
-575 LTVAT
+575 LVVAT

-595 VIMASKGFDD
+595 IIMASKGFDD
-605 ADLQPPL
+605 ADNQPPL

-622 DFAWAGDRAKEFV
+622 DFAWAGDRAREFV
-635 IYNPKKIADS
+635 IDNPKKIADS
-645 IMDVIPPIPPG
+645 IMDNIPPIPPG

-671 KCWSR
+671 KCWNM
-676 AKELYGDPVP
+676 AKDLYGDPVP
-686 EYVAS
+686 EYVAN

-734 SFAAHMGGIS
+734 SLAAHFGGIS

-750 PHYYCTKCKHSEF
+750 PHYYCKKCKHSEF
-763 ILDGSVGSGFD
+763 FLNGEYGSGFD
-774 LPAKDCP
+774 LPAKNCP
-781 NCHIPMKRDG
+781 NCGTPMKRDG

-824 YTEELFGKEYVFK
+824 FTEELFGKEYVFK

-851 YVMKYLDERGLQN
+851 YVMKYLDERGIQN
-864 STPRAEI
+864 VTPRAEI

-911 NDEKKGTYTTH
+911 NDESKGTYTTH

-958 MNVDLSDPLLYQLI
+958 MDVDLSDPLLYQLI
-972 TSTEPIGVSPDDIDC
+972 TSTEPIGVSPEDIDC
-987 PTGTLAIPEM
+987 QTGTLAIPEM
-997 GTPFVIGMLTEA
+997 GTPFVIGMLLEA
-1009 KPKTFAD
+1009 QPKTFAD

-1041 TCTISQVIGC
+1041 TCTISEVIGC

-1063 ESYEKRTGN
+1063 EKYERETGK

-1094 KELPPYEEAMKT
+1094 KELPPYEEAMKA

-1166 AVAGKNAVKARMK
+1166 AVQGKAAVKKKME
-1179 EIQSHKEQGTIT
+1179 EIKLKGNDKT
-1191 AKEGETYIV
+1191 AKDESTYIV

-1208 CRGIEFLPV
+1208 ARGIEFLPV
-1217 DLYKSDWRI
+1217 DIYKSDARI

-1237 FSAVDGIGENAAK
+1237 FGAVDGIGENAAISLAK
-1250 QIAAAV
+1250 ARE
-1256 NDGNGDFI
+1256 DGGGDFL
-1264 SCDDLMARA
+1264 SYDDLMARA
-1273 HIGQSI
+1273 GVGKS
-1279 VDLLRECGAL
+1279 VCEALKNAGAL
-1289 GDLPASNQISLFGF
+1289 GDMPESNQISLF